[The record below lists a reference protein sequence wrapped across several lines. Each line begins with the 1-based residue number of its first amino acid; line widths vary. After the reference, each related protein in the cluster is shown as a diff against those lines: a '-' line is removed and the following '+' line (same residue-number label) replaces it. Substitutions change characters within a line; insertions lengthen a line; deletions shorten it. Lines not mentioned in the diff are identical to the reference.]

1 VTVVEGLRATSVSNI
16 LNGGNGGGV
25 GRSRQLPSDTRQRL
39 EDLARANTRP
49 ISRSVSSAAGKTMA
63 GSVPNLTGLAAQPP
77 KRGQI
82 ILEDSAAKLNNNGKT
97 ASVPSIAQLQS
108 ALPTRRDRDLNLK
121 NGGGIGG
128 SALDVSVVPNL
139 TPEQQQHLP
148 TSLSSDP
155 SKKQSDSPPL
165 SSSSSSGFAL
175 SAPVIFYTASAADH
189 SPMSTN
195 STLTTTGAADV
206 NSNVPTAEKS
216 VVTAKEVSA
225 MRKESLAGIIAGML
239 HKYSA
244 RKEVTAHS
252 HKYRTRQDV
261 FSGVLPA
268 QVF

>member
-155 SKKQSDSPPL
+155 SKKVRPRS
-165 SSSSSSGFAL
+165 FWANWWR
-175 SAPVIFYTASAADH
+175 F
-189 SPMSTN
+189 
-195 STLTTTGAADV
+195 
-206 NSNVPTAEKS
+206 
-216 VVTAKEVSA
+216 
-225 MRKESLAGIIAGML
+225 
-239 HKYSA
+239 
-244 RKEVTAHS
+244 
-252 HKYRTRQDV
+252 
-261 FSGVLPA
+261 
-268 QVF
+268 